1 MANGDEQNLNY
12 QRETV
17 RILREQT
24 DALKQQ
30 QRVAQQTSEQNKAQ
44 LDASKALAR
53 SAAQQANQTSEVFN
67 NINSTLEITKALEK
81 AEKARDALANEFKS
95 SSAAVREIL
104 LDQVQSSEDLVDS
117 LQKQQDKSKK
127 IDESLGLSGKAL
139 GVINKFL
146 GNNNSLTKEIL
157 TNTRKKL
164 AKEKESIDKVKGFT
178 TLLSEAGETLAQ
190 NLVDPLV
197 FIESLIAAN
206 NSVANIGRNLGVSAF
221 EASKLRNQ
229 LVGVRIEAQDIRVT
243 TETLIEAQNT
253 LNSAFGTAALF
264 NGEIAVGAA
273 RALDSQLIS
282 AEAVSQLAG
291 DAARLGI
298 SFEEALIRQEESVN
312 QINAQTGASISLKE
326 VLDASNRVT
335 GQIRA
340 QLGSNP
346 EEIARAVTQAKALGF
361 ELEQIA
367 AAGKQILDFE
377 SSIANEL
384 EAELLTGKQLNLE
397 RARLAAL
404 TGDLETLTNEI
415 SANVGDFNDFTSLN
429 VIQQEAIASAVGMTA
444 DELANS
450 LVTEENRAQL
460 LQDAIAANN
469 TQSVQALQQLSAQEA
484 FAKSVE
490 QVKGLFTDI
499 VGTLSP
505 ILTLIGKIAEF
516 TATLPG
522 QFALAGAAIGKFIIP
537 RLAISAAL
545 AGVLSPLRLAAGLGA
560 IGGIIALTRSRP
572 GNDVAMSNNMLVTKN
587 AGTIKLNNDDTV
599 IAGTDLGGGID
610 YDKMAMAMS
619 KAQVN
624 VTTKYNSF
632 RAYSTTSNGG
642 RYQSSARYE
651 SKFA

>member
-1 MANGDEQNLNY
+1 MANGDEFKFQ
-12 QRETV
+12 QERVE
-17 RILREQT
+17 
-24 DALKQQ
+24 ALKKELGIKSKI
-30 QRVAQQTSEQNKAQ
+30 TEQEKT
-44 LDASKALAR
+44 ALSLSR
-53 SAAQQANQTSEVFN
+53 KSAAQALDLLGKQASGLRSIKAIQSDISKAEALQEQLKEQVKNTTGETQRILADTQ
-67 NINSTLEITKALEK
+67 EIQDELVKKAKKELDTRKNVEK
-81 AEKARDALANEFKS
+81 A
-95 SSAAVREIL
+95 
-104 LDQVQSSEDLVDS
+104 
-117 LQKQQDKSKK
+117 
-127 IDESLGLSGKAL
+127 LGLSGKAL
-139 GVINKFL
+139 GLINNLL
-146 GNNNSLTKEIL
+146 GSNSSIANDILQSTRARLAAQEELKTKE
-157 TNTRKKL
+157 
-164 AKEKESIDKVKGFT
+164 KGFSI
-178 TLLSEAGETLAQ
+178 LLQETGKAFAE
-190 NLVDPLV
+190 NLDDPLV

-206 NSVANIGRNLGVSAF
+206 NSVANIGRNLGVSAL

-273 RALDSQLIS
+273 RALDSQLMS

-298 SFEEALIRQEESVN
+298 SFEEALITQEESVN
-312 QINAQTGASISLKE
+312 QINSQTGASISLKE
-326 VLDASNRVT
+326 VLDASNKVT

-384 EAELLTGKQLNLE
+384 EAELLTGRQLNLE

-450 LVTEENRAQL
+450 LVTEKNRAQL

-484 FAKSVE
+484 FTKSVA
-490 QVKGLFTDI
+490 QVKGLFVDI

-522 QFALAGAAIGKFIIP
+522 QFALVGAAIGKFVIP
-537 RLAISAAL
+537 RLITT
-545 AGVLSPLRLAAGLGA
+545 AGLTALTNPGRVIAGLATAGLA
-560 IGGIIALTRSRP
+560 IGGIMALSRSRS

-587 AGTIKLNNDDTV
+587 AGTIKLNNDDTI
-599 IAGTDLGGGID
+599 IAGTNLGGGID

-651 SKFA
+651 SKFV